1 MKLSQTKPLA
11 LLLLVAAVFSS
22 GCGVVNRIRAKNSLN
37 EGVRAYKDGKFD
49 EAQAKAEAIIKDL
62 HPIEDGATP
71 DATQRNAL
79 NLRAYAIQQQYKPGV
94 EAADNT
100 ERARAAIAAYKD
112 VLKHNPDDDVAYN
125 QIASLYGQLKEEE
138 NVRDWLMQ
146 RANLET
152 APKDKRAQALVV
164 LSSKQ
169 WKCAYDITEGNKQ
182 VNASTGVITYKKPES
197 QSDFDR
203 AQQCIA
209 EGEKLADK
217 AIELNASDP
226 NAWTYRTNLLR
237 EKAKVAEMEGKAE
250 DKKRLEDDA
259 TKAEATQRKL
269 NEEAEAR
276 KAAEA
281 EAKKSPTPPAS

>member
-11 LLLLVAAVFSS
+11 LLLLAVAVVSS
-22 GCGVVNRIRAKNSLN
+22 GCGIVNRIRAKNALN
-37 EGVRAYKDGKFD
+37 EGVRAYKDGRFED
-49 EAQAKAEAIIKDL
+49 AQARSEEILSSL
-62 HPIEDGATP
+62 HPIDEGGTP
-71 DATQRNAL
+71 DGTQKNAL

-94 EAADNT
+94 EAAENAAF
-100 ERARAAIAAYKD
+100 ARKAIDAYKD
-112 VLKHNPDDDVAYN
+112 VLKYNPDDDIAYN

-138 NVRDWLMQ
+138 KVRDWLMQ

-152 APKDKRAQALVV
+152 APKEKRAQALVV

-182 VNASTGVITYKKPES
+182 VNATSAVVTYKKPAS
-197 QSDFDR
+197 QEEFDK

-217 AIELNASDP
+217 AIELNPSDP

-237 EKAKVAEMEGKAE
+237 EKAKLAEMEGKAD
-250 DKKRLEDDA
+250 DKKRLEEEA

-269 NEEAEAR
+269 NEEAEAK